1 MTIPKEPL
9 DKRPE
14 GKFKQGV
21 LAMEQK
27 MIRFV
32 LDGAILMVFLTFVA
46 IKVFGGELTRP
57 CPQDGEDA
65 SSTGRTKLVLSCQN
79 GSVNEFKH
87 EGDLYEP
94 GDVFHRH
101 PQHFKHVFWVCEPY

>member
-1 MTIPKEPL
+1 
-9 DKRPE
+9 
-14 GKFKQGV
+14 
-21 LAMEQK
+21 MERN
-27 MIRFV
+27 MIRCV
-32 LDGAILMVFLTFVA
+32 LGGAVLTVFLIFVA
-46 IKVFGGELTRP
+46 IKVSGGELTRP

-65 SSTGRTKLVLSCQN
+65 SATGRSKIVLSCQN

-87 EGDLYEP
+87 EGDSYEP